1 METPAPERFAALRR
15 LPAVIASSVSRFFSA
30 GCAQHAAAIAYRVLF
45 SLAPLAIVLLSV
57 FGLVLQD
64 DELRERVVT
73 AIVDVLPVDDTG
85 SANVEDAINRIATPA
100 SAAGL
105 ISLLA
110 FLWAASAMMGAIRAG
125 LEAAMGVDD
134 ERPVVRGKLF
144 DLVLVA
150 GAAVL
155 VVLSVGFGLVAEAA
169 AGFVSRFGPEGATVE
184 RVLATGFPFVLS
196 VVTAML
202 LYRFVPSAG
211 LRFTHALAGA
221 SVTAVMLAFISLA
234 SGLLYARTTQ
244 WSLIYGSLTSVLI
257 FLYSVYLYAS
267 ALLIGA
273 SVAAEW
279 GRPQVP
285 GPPEPLRGKVER
297 AVRGLFVRQPPPG
310 PPPDAPDR
318 PGNG

>member
-1 METPAPERFAALRR
+1 VETPAPERFAALRR
-15 LPAVIASSVSRFFSA
+15 LPGILASSVSRFFSA
-30 GCAQHAAAIAYRVLF
+30 GCAQHAAGIAYRVLF

-64 DELRERVVT
+64 DDLRDRVVT
-73 AIVDVLPVDDTG
+73 AIVDVLPVDDAG
-85 SANVEDAINRIATPA
+85 SANVEDAIKGIATPA

-125 LEAAMGVDD
+125 LVAAMGVDD

-155 VVLSVGFGLVAEAA
+155 VLLSVGFGLVAEAA
-169 AGFVSRFGPEGATVE
+169 AGFVSRFGPEGATVG

-202 LYRFVPSAG
+202 LYRFVPSAR

-221 SVTAVMLAFISLA
+221 SVTAVMLACISLA

-244 WSLIYGSLTSVLI
+244 WSLIYGSLTSVLV

-279 GRPQVP
+279 GRPQAP
-285 GPPEPLRGKVER
+285 GSPEPLREKVER
-297 AVRGLFVRQPPPG
+297 AVRGLFVRQPPPAS
-310 PPPDAPDR
+310 PPDAPDR
-318 PGNG
+318 PRNR